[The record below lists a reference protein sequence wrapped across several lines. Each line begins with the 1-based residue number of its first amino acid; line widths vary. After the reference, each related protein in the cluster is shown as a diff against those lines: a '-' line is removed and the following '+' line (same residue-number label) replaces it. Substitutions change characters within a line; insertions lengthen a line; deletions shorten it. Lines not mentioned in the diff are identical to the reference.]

1 MESAT
6 ERAGLD
12 AEPTEDEDGN
22 PLPPSS
28 ATLPDGLSPSTI
40 FVLTPDLIQKLLVA
54 LGECTEWGRI
64 AILTAIAKYRS
75 QDDKEAEQIIE
86 RVTPQFQH
94 ANGSVVLSA
103 VKVILIQLRQVR
115 REEFIRSTMRKMAPP
130 LGADDSNSI
139 S

>member
-1 MESAT
+1 M
-6 ERAGLD
+6 D
-12 AEPTEDEDGN
+12 AEGAEGEDEDGN
-22 PLPPSS
+22 PLPSSSS
-28 ATLPDGLSPSTI
+28 ALPDGLSPSSI
-40 FVLTPDLIQKLLVA
+40 FVLDANLIQKLLVA

-64 AILTAIAKYRS
+64 AILTAIAKYRA

-94 ANGSVVLSA
+94 ANGSVVLAA

-130 LGADDSNSI
+130 LGQLW
-139 S
+139 